1 MCDSERERI
10 DLKVFSRTTSLWSH
24 LNRPDILTLYLNPLY
39 EPNKNVLWPSVAP
52 ISITLFSDLY
62 LRWVIDQNNV
72 KNMNNQIQTL
82 VNREKE
88 LRSKVI
94 KLRKQLF
101 DLHKDYQQQAQE
113 ADADEDDD
121 ENPGFSQ

>member
-1 MCDSERERI
+1 
-10 DLKVFSRTTSLWSH
+10 
-24 LNRPDILTLYLNPLY
+24 
-39 EPNKNVLWPSVAP
+39 
-52 ISITLFSDLY
+52 
-62 LRWVIDQNNV
+62 
-72 KNMNNQIQTL
+72 MNNQIHTL

-101 DLHKDYQQQAQE
+101 DLHKDYQQQAQ
-113 ADADEDDD
+113 DADEGDDDDGDD